1 MDSVLCEEGLT
12 FGGSSISTGYAGK
25 VDGEVSKEEISV
37 PLAMAGVTDV
47 RTAAQ
52 ASDVDDDAVRPN
64 ASMKYP
70 CEGTPRTAKF

>member
-1 MDSVLCEEGLT
+1 M
-12 FGGSSISTGYAGK
+12 
-25 VDGEVSKEEISV
+25 
-37 PLAMAGVTDV
+37 

-70 CEGTPRTAKF
+70 CEGNLPDGQILKDETLQFLSDLISDGRNKESFRRRCR